1 MVVSA
6 VVEATSL
13 VRVHVVATLAA
24 YALDAPLMVVP
35 VAVTYPTVVVAH
47 HVGPA
52 PRAYAAHRRYR
63 LQLRWRVLLG
73 RLHIHPYRRGD
84 MCASISDKLRSVVDR
99 LGSDHIERRSS
110 LKEQRMHM
118 RNKLPHPSKS
128 TRTR

>member
-1 MVVSA
+1 
-6 VVEATSL
+6 
-13 VRVHVVATLAA
+13 
-24 YALDAPLMVVP
+24 
-35 VAVTYPTVVVAH
+35 
-47 HVGPA
+47 
-52 PRAYAAHRRYR
+52 
-63 LQLRWRVLLG
+63 LLG

-99 LGSDHIERRSS
+99 LGSDHIERRSA